1 MAAVDVAA
9 RRFRSS
15 KRPALRLGPVSV
27 SVTETCPVSDTGRG
41 RKRRIGGYARSVEK
55 TLPYGW
61 YTDPEILRLERERI
75 LLPAWQYVGH
85 TGQLARPGYFA
96 AAAGGTP
103 IVVTRDRDA
112 NLRAF
117 LNVCRHR
124 GHVLADGEQGRETLQ
139 CPYHAWTYDLDGR
152 LRKAPRS
159 EEEQDFPQDELGLV
173 PVAVDTWGP
182 FVFANTGPE
191 PEPLVRAL
199 GSLPAQ
205 VAELGLE
212 VDSLVHH
219 SRWQAEI
226 AANWKI
232 VSENFLEC
240 YHCQVAHPA
249 FSELVDT
256 SPDAYVLSTDGRL
269 STQHGPLRTVTP
281 ADELPRA
288 QFHFLWPNLGINI
301 FPGRPNVSIGPIV
314 PLAPDR
320 TYRFLDYFFGPDVEP
335 AWIDDLLAFDDQVG
349 REDRALVEGVQRG
362 VACRGLDDGV
372 LMSESEQLIAHFQ
385 ALTAAALRR

>member
-1 MAAVDVAA
+1 
-9 RRFRSS
+9 
-15 KRPALRLGPVSV
+15 
-27 SVTETCPVSDTGRG
+27 
-41 RKRRIGGYARSVEK
+41 VEQ

-61 YTDPEILRLERERI
+61 YTDPEILERERERI
-75 LLPAWQYVGH
+75 FRPAWQYVGH
-85 TGQLARPGYFA
+85 AGQLAQPGHFA
-96 AAAGGTP
+96 AEVGRTP
-103 IVVTRDRDA
+103 VVVTRDREGVV
-112 NLRAF
+112 RGF
-117 LNVCRHR
+117 VNVCRHR
-124 GHVLADGEQGRETLQ
+124 GFALADGEQSRETLQ
-139 CPYHAWTYDLDGR
+139 CPYHAWTYGLDGR
-152 LRKAPRS
+152 LRAAPRS
-159 EEEQDFPQDELGLV
+159 EEEPGFPQDELGLV

-182 FVFANTGPE
+182 FVFVNAGPE
-191 PEPLVRAL
+191 SKPLADEL

-205 VAELGLE
+205 VAELGLD

-219 SRWQAEI
+219 SRWEAEI
-226 AANWKI
+226 EANWKI

-249 FSELVDT
+249 FSELIDV
-256 SPDAYVLSTDGRL
+256 SPEAYVLSTDGRL

-314 PLAPDR
+314 PLTPDR
-320 TYRFLDYFFGPDVEP
+320 TYRFLDYFFGPDVEA

-362 VACRGLDDGV
+362 VGSGAVEHGV
-372 LMSESEQLIAHFQ
+372 LMSHSEQLIAHFQ
-385 ALTAAALRR
+385 TLTATALGE

>member
-1 MAAVDVAA
+1 MQ
-9 RRFRSS
+9 
-15 KRPALRLGPVSV
+15 
-27 SVTETCPVSDTGRG
+27 E
-41 RKRRIGGYARSVEK
+41 
-55 TLPYGW
+55 TLPFGW

-96 AAAGGTP
+96 ADVSRTP
-103 IVVTRDRDA
+103 VVVTRDRDGI
-112 NLRAF
+112 LRGF
-117 LNVCRHR
+117 VNVCRHR
-124 GHVLADGEQGRETLQ
+124 GHVVAAGEGGRETLQ
-139 CPYHAWTYDLDGR
+139 CPYHAWTYGLDGR

-159 EEEQDFPQDELGLV
+159 EEEPDFPQDELGLV

-182 FVFANTGPE
+182 FVFANAGPD
-191 PEPLVRAL
+191 PEPLAQAL

-205 VAELGLE
+205 VGKLGLD

-219 SRWQAEI
+219 SRWEAEI
-226 AANWKI
+226 EANWKI
-232 VSENFLEC
+232 LSENFLEC

-249 FSELVDT
+249 FSELVDV
-256 SPDAYVLSTDGRL
+256 SPDAYVLATDGRL

-301 FPGRPNVSIGPIV
+301 FPGRPNFSIGPIV
-314 PLAPDR
+314 PLASDR

-349 REDRALVEGVQRG
+349 REDRALVEAVQRG
-362 VACRGLDDGV
+362 VTSGAIEHGV
-372 LMSESEQLIAHFQ
+372 LMSHSEQLIAHFQ
-385 ALTAAALRR
+385 ALTAAALGL

>member
-1 MAAVDVAA
+1 M
-9 RRFRSS
+9 
-15 KRPALRLGPVSV
+15 
-27 SVTETCPVSDTGRG
+27 ET
-41 RKRRIGGYARSVEK
+41 

-61 YTDPEILRLERERI
+61 YTDPAVLGRERERI
-75 LLPAWQYVGH
+75 FRPAWQYVGH
-85 TGQLARPGYFA
+85 TGQLAQPGYFA
-96 AAAGGTP
+96 TELGRTP
-103 IVVTRDRDA
+103 IVVTRDRDGVV
-112 NLRAF
+112 RGF
-117 LNVCRHR
+117 VNVCRHR
-124 GHVLADGEQGRETLQ
+124 GFALATGEAGRETLQ
-139 CPYHAWTYDLDGR
+139 CPYHAWTYGLDGR
-152 LRKAPRS
+152 LRAAPRS
-159 EEEQDFPQDELGLV
+159 EEEPDFPRDELCLV

-182 FVFANTGPE
+182 FVFANASTGA
-191 PEPLVRAL
+191 EPLADAL

-219 SRWQAEI
+219 TRWEAVIE
-226 AANWKI
+226 ANWKI

-249 FSELVDT
+249 FSELIDT

-301 FPGRPNVSIGPIV
+301 FGGRPNISIGPVV

-320 TYRFLDYFFGPDVEP
+320 THRFLDYFFGPDVEP

-349 REDRALVEGVQRG
+349 REDRTLVEGVQRG
-362 VACRGLDDGV
+362 VGSGALEHGV
-372 LMSESEQLIAHFQ
+372 LMSRSEQLIGHFQ
-385 ALTAAALRR
+385 ALTAAALAD